1 MSTSSPTS
9 SPPSTAGGGG
19 GGARCISPTSS
30 RRKGS
35 PHPSGGGSRKSP
47 GSRDCGSSLLK
58 SVNKSTSQ
66 FKKSMIRRSGSSNE
80 WFPRK
85 KTESFLKRKIKRL
98 QETDGMTASL
108 HDTLGNANPHY
119 TRMAREKIAAGEA
132 ARKAMEA
139 RKTAMVEASWCKILQ
154 AARVQN
160 KEAEELMEKAK
171 LHATEAFE
179 KARVIGV
186 MMYDRPDC
194 PNQQYEVESSAQTG
208 ERSTHKITASFQTGF
223 EVDMEV
229 AAALKKAFVK
239 LANSPDSSNQEE
251 FKDLL
256 WKISQN
262 PDATDGDVNSE
273 AEQPLGDCNNEEIN
287 NFKLNNKT
295 SRNSICPSDFN
306 TTNLDQPA
314 DLVDIMLERIKALHE
329 DELSSL
335 AVIVATSGLN
345 AALQNDKGNYHEM
358 KPVNRSH
365 RSQSRRYSTAA
376 SFIDIQGPN
385 KEVASE
391 LPSLDKF
398 LVKHLSKLERE
409 VQEAKEAGRK
419 VTSVKPVTQDIQGQ
433 LTGDNAKALES
444 ASDLGNILVKNVS
457 RFEKDML
464 EAKKSNQRVDSSEG
478 SYKDV
483 KKDAQASAEE
493 SGYHDPQSEILCN
506 SDLKMN
512 CDSRGSGEESKCIQP
527 CPDSSQEDK
536 ENKALTSHGLP
547 PLGAKGNQGGKRL
560 TRIEAAKLEA
570 LKSFCTK
577 DGSALEVG
585 LDKVFVKPINRLEME
600 KKKALEQGQTNMQ
613 KDRRKD
619 CHNTTVSLDEILVKR
634 IPRLDREKMEYEKRN
649 GLGEGQRIVSH
660 DQRKYG
666 NNATASESLDQVLVK
681 RVSRLEREKMEYE
694 KRNTSGEARSGVQT
708 DQEKHG
714 NNDNTSNSLGQI
726 LVKHVSMLE
735 MEKIEPEKKG
745 DSDALLAKKSDTQYA
760 DGVAGGLADIF
771 VRRPMKLEQAKQE
784 TAAAEEKLTSVF
796 NPAVERRRAR
806 EKELLDSWGGEG
818 LGSLVKPHLSK
829 VTGVQTDQEKHGS
842 NDKASDSLDQVLV
855 KHVSRLE
862 KEKLE
867 HQKKGDGDTLLVKKS
882 DTRYADGAPGS
893 LADIF
898 VRRPTKLEQ
907 DKQEAAAAAEENL
920 TSVFRPAEER
930 RRARQ
935 KELLAAW
942 GGEGLASSVKP
953 RLSKIESEKAACKTE
968 GERKQE
974 RIRARE
980 KELLDAWGGVGL
992 GNSMKPHLS
1001 KIERDK
1007 AAWRRLE
1014 EEQKQRCGTTKL

>member
-251 FKDLL
+251 FKELL

-273 AEQPLGDCNNEEIN
+273 AEQPQGDCNNEEIN

-295 SRNSICPSDFN
+295 SRTSICPSDFN

-376 SFIDIQGPN
+376 SFIDIQGPH

-433 LTGDNAKALES
+433 ITGDNAKALES
-444 ASDLGNILVKNVS
+444 ASDLGSILVKNVS
-457 RFEKDML
+457 RFEKEML

-483 KKDAQASAEE
+483 KKDVQASAEE

-536 ENKALTSHGLP
+536 ENKVLTSHRLP

-714 NNDNTSNSLGQI
+714 NNDNTSDSLGQI
-726 LVKHVSMLE
+726 LVKHVSRLE

-745 DSDALLAKKSDTQYA
+745 DSDALLVKKGDTQYA

-771 VRRPMKLEQAKQE
+771 VRHPTKLEQAKQE

-829 VTGVQTDQEKHGS
+829 VESEKVTGVQTDQEKHGS
-842 NDKASDSLDQVLV
+842 NDKASDS
-855 KHVSRLE
+855 E

-882 DTRYADGAPGS
+882 DTQHADGAPGS

-907 DKQEAAAAAEENL
+907 AKQEAAAAAKENL
-920 TSVFRPAEER
+920 TSVFKPAEER

-942 GGEGLASSVKP
+942 GGEGLGSSVKP

>member
-9 SPPSTAGGGG
+9 SPPSTAGAGG

-47 GSRDCGSSLLK
+47 GSRDCGNSLLK

-98 QETDGMTASL
+98 QETNGMTASL

-119 TRMAREKIAAGEA
+119 TRMAREKIAAREA

-160 KEAEELMEKAK
+160 KEAQELMEKAK

-179 KARVIGV
+179 KGRAMGV

-251 FKDLL
+251 FKELL

-262 PDATDGDVNSE
+262 PDATDGNVNSE

-287 NFKLNNKT
+287 NLKLNNKT
-295 SRNSICPSDFN
+295 SRTSICPSDFN
-306 TTNLDQPA
+306 TTNLDQPT
-314 DLVDIMLERIKALHE
+314 DLVDIMLQRIKALHE

-385 KEVASE
+385 KEVTSE

-409 VQEAKEAGRK
+409 VQEAKEACRK
-419 VTSVKPVTQDIQGQ
+419 VTSVKPVAQDIQGQ

-444 ASDLGNILVKNVS
+444 ASDLGSILVKNVS
-457 RFEKDML
+457 RFEKEIL
-464 EAKKSNQRVDSSEG
+464 EAKKSNQRIDSSEG

-483 KKDAQASAEE
+483 TKDVQASAEE
-493 SGYHDPQSEILCN
+493 SGYHDPQSEVLCN

-512 CDSRGSGEESKCIQP
+512 CDSRGSGEKSKCIQP

-536 ENKALTSHGLP
+536 ENKVLISHRLP

-585 LDKVFVKPINRLEME
+585 LDKVFVKPVNRLEME
-600 KKKALEQGQTNMQ
+600 KKKALEQGQ
-613 KDRRKD
+613 R
-619 CHNTTVSLDEILVKR
+619 V
-634 IPRLDREKMEYEKRN
+634 
-649 GLGEGQRIVSH
+649 VSH

-694 KRNTSGEARSGVQT
+694 KRNTLGGARSGGVQT

-714 NNDNTSNSLGQI
+714 NNDKASDSLDQN
-726 LVKHVSMLE
+726 LVKQVSSLE
-735 MEKIEPEKKG
+735 KEKVEPEKKG
-745 DSDALLAKKSDTQYA
+745 DSDALLVKKSDTQYA

-784 TAAAEEKLTSVF
+784 TAAAEEKLASVF
-796 NPAVERRRAR
+796 NPAEERRRSR

-818 LGSLVKPHLSK
+818 LGSLVKPHLPKVESEK
-829 VTGVQTDQEKHGS
+829 VTAGVQTDQEEHGN
-842 NDKASDSLDQVLV
+842 NDKACDSLDQVLV

-867 HQKKGDGDTLLVKKS
+867 HQKKGDGDTLLVKQS
-882 DTRYADGAPGS
+882 DTCEDGAPGS

-907 DKQEAAAAAEENL
+907 AKQEAAAAAEGNL
-920 TSVFRPAEER
+920 TSVFKPAEER

-942 GGEGLASSVKP
+942 GGEGLESSVKP
-953 RLSKIESEKAACKTE
+953 RLSKIESEKAACRTE
-968 GERKQE
+968 GEQKQE
-974 RIRARE
+974 RMRARE

-992 GNSMKPHLS
+992 GNLMKPHLS

-1014 EEQKQRCGTTKL
+1014 EEQKQSYATTKL